1 MDNLRQTID
10 SQGKV
15 IILCNNIFWNP
26 LLMLMEAIG
35 AKFKH
40 PRRNL
45 ITSNFIKNICNLTD
59 FDLVKEKK
67 IILMPIYIPL
77 ISSLFNNFIAR
88 MPFLNLLLHIDFCS
102 STKTWNST

>member
-26 LLMLMEAIG
+26 LLMLMETIG

-40 PRRNL
+40 QEE
-45 ITSNFIKNICNLTD
+45 TS
-59 FDLVKEKK
+59 
-67 IILMPIYIPL
+67 
-77 ISSLFNNFIAR
+77 
-88 MPFLNLLLHIDFCS
+88 
-102 STKTWNST
+102 